1 MKMRRV
7 EFVALL
13 LSLAGIL
20 AAFFVADRVFERVPH
35 LEDEMAFVW
44 QAKVFAHGELTA
56 PIPPK
61 PSNMWA
67 PFVVNYDGHRFGK
80 YPPGWPMTLA
90 LGIALGVRAWVNPF
104 LGGLAIWLTFRL
116 GQKIFHA
123 STGLL
128 AAFLT
133 LTSPFFLI
141 NSGSLDSHPWS
152 LALSLAFALAWMDTF
167 DISSQP
173 GESHRR
179 TRVPRWM
186 TIAVA
191 GLTLGLLALTRP
203 LTALGVALPFFLHGL
218 VLLWRGGTG
227 VRGRVLWIGAITL
240 LVGSLFLVWQYAVTG
255 NPFLNPYTLWWSYD
269 QVGFGP
275 GIGIVKGGH
284 TLWLAVQNTRVML
297 YAAAK
302 DLFGWGVFSWL
313 FLPFGLWVIRR
324 NRAAW
329 LPVSVFASL
338 VGMYMLYW
346 VASIGQY
353 GPRYYYESLYSLTLL
368 SAAGILW
375 LAGWVKPWNQ
385 RKIRTALVVT
395 LTTALV
401 GYNLVAY
408 LPARLNGLYGFYGV
422 TRSQLAPFLTSQAQ
436 TYTPALVFVHIKK
449 EWTEYG
455 GLLELE
461 DPWLT
466 TPFIFAVSSNPV
478 IDAAIASHYPDR
490 RVIHYYPDEPEK
502 FYESPR

>member
-1 MKMRRV
+1 MATARHLHQYRTGDV
-7 EFVALL
+7 
-13 LSLAGIL
+13 
-20 AAFFVADRVFERVPH
+20 VFERVPH

-44 QAKVFAHGELTA
+44 QAKVFAHAELTA
-56 PIPPK
+56 PISPNP
-61 PSNMWA
+61 NYMWV
-67 PFVVNYDGHRFGK
+67 PFVVNYGNHRFGK
-80 YPPGWPMTLA
+80 YPPGWPMVLA

-104 LGGLAIWLTFRL
+104 MGGLAIWLTFRL
-116 GQKIFHA
+116 GQKIFQA

-152 LALSLAFALAWMDTF
+152 LVLSLAFALAWMDTF
-167 DISSQP
+167 GLGNQP
-173 GESHRR
+173 EESPRR

-218 VLLWRGGTG
+218 VLLWRGGRG
-227 VRGRVLWIGAITL
+227 VRERVLWIGAITL
-240 LVGSLFLVWQYAVTG
+240 LVGSLFLAWQYAVTG

-269 QVGFGP
+269 KVGFGP
-275 GIGIVKGGH
+275 GIGMATGGH
-284 TLWLAVQNTRVML
+284 TLWLAVQNAGAML

-324 NRAAW
+324 NPAAW
-329 LPVSVFASL
+329 LPGSVFASL
-338 VGMYMLYW
+338 VGIYMLYW
-346 VASIGQY
+346 ASSIQY
-353 GPRYYYESLYSLTLL
+353 GPRYYYEGLYSLTLL
-368 SAAGILW
+368 SAAGILLW
-375 LAGWVKPWNQ
+375 LAGWVKLPRNK
-385 RKIRTALVVT
+385 RKIRTVLVVT
-395 LTTALV
+395 LTTVLV
-401 GYNLVAY
+401 GYNLAVY
-408 LPARLNGLYGFYGV
+408 LPTRLNGLYGFYGA

-436 TYTPALVFVHIKK
+436 IRTPALVFVHMQK

-466 TPFIFAVSSNPV
+466 TPFIFAMSSNPV
-478 IDAAIASHYPDR
+478 TDAAIASHYPER
-490 RVIHYYPDEPEK
+490 RVIHYYPDEPET

>member
-1 MKMRRV
+1 
-7 EFVALL
+7 
-13 LSLAGIL
+13 
-20 AAFFVADRVFERVPH
+20 
-35 LEDEMAFVW
+35 
-44 QAKVFAHGELTA
+44 
-56 PIPPK
+56 
-61 PSNMWA
+61 
-67 PFVVNYDGHRFGK
+67 
-80 YPPGWPMTLA
+80 
-90 LGIALGVRAWVNPF
+90 
-104 LGGLAIWLTFRL
+104 
-116 GQKIFHA
+116 
-123 STGLL
+123 
-128 AAFLT
+128 
-133 LTSPFFLI
+133 
-141 NSGSLDSHPWS
+141 
-152 LALSLAFALAWMDTF
+152 
-167 DISSQP
+167 
-173 GESHRR
+173 
-179 TRVPRWM
+179 M

-408 LPARLNGLYGFYGV
+408 LPARLNGLYGFNGF
-422 TRSQLAPFLTSQAQ
+422 TRSQLAPFLTSQAK